1 MLRKAEEGAG
11 PLGSAETGRFPPS
24 LGWSS
29 GPGPERAFYPGKAR
43 RLEVEWGRPREG
55 PIPRVTVGA
64 GPTGNVFGG
73 SRKRG
78 GARGAAPLATGP
90 EAGEGRGE
98 QSRIGLGA
106 QPRSSRAWRLSW
118 RLSWRRGLG
127 PVRRP
132 RGVLGGAGPLEGAGP
147 GRGR

>member
-1 MLRKAEEGAG
+1 MAGGYSPGAEGGRGRDAGRTFQRPGRSLGMLRKAEEGAG

-64 GPTGNVFGG
+64 GPTGSVLGG

-90 EAGEGRGE
+90 EAGG
-98 QSRIGLGA
+98 
-106 QPRSSRAWRLSW
+106 
-118 RLSWRRGLG
+118 
-127 PVRRP
+127 RP
-132 RGVLGGAGPLEGAGP
+132 RRAEP
-147 GRGR
+147 GRAGSPATFQ